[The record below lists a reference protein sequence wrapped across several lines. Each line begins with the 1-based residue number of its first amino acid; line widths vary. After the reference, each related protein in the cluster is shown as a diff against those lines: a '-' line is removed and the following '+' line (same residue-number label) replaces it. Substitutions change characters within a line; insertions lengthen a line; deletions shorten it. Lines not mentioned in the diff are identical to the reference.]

1 MQDVASANFQ
11 FFKADMT
18 AGLVYLA
25 LISIIVLAARRLE
38 KRIALPGLAT

>member
-1 MQDVASANFQ
+1 MQEVASTNFQ
-11 FFKADMT
+11 FFKAYMT

-25 LISIIVLAARRLE
+25 LISVIVVAARRLE